1 LDDQTLY
8 HIEVELGDLS
18 EVGKEFARLLRER
31 LKTEAIIRGSRVT
44 LREDSSG
51 HPHPKEVKMLVKHV
65 LHHLGFSQGYR
76 VLSGRNV
83 IRIVKVEKK
92 QRHAEKEGV
101 AASPSQ
107 TLPYLFPT

>member
-1 LDDQTLY
+1 
-8 HIEVELGDLS
+8 
-18 EVGKEFARLLRER
+18 
-31 LKTEAIIRGSRVT
+31 
-44 LREDSSG
+44 
-51 HPHPKEVKMLVKHV
+51 
-65 LHHLGFSQGYR
+65 